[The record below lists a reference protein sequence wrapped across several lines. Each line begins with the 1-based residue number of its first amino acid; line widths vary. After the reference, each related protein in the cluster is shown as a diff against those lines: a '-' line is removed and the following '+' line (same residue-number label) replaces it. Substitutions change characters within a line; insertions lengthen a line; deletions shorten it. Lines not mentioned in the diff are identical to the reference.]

1 MMKDTKRT
9 DFKRTDCKK
18 TDINLSIPDV
28 YCDKLGMHYAC
39 FLGEDVW
46 CEKRALPNRMERS

>member
-18 TDINLSIPDV
+18 ADINLSIPDV
-28 YCDKLGMHYAC
+28 YCDKLGMRYAC
-39 FLGEDVW
+39 FLEEDMW
-46 CEKRALPNRMERS
+46 CEKRALPN